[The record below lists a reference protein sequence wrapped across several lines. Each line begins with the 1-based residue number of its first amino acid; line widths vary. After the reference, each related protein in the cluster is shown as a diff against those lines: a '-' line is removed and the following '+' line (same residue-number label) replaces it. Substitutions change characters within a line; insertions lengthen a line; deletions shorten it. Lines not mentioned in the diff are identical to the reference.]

1 MNQLLTI
8 TYNARRETKIFKL
21 KLNGISGELLNVLI
35 IDDIKQR
42 VILNDQGSLST
53 SINVG
58 VPKGTI
64 LGFLHFLIFIN
75 DIPEG
80 LSPNEVTCRRHF
92 TFLLLQMYKKSVTD
106 VCIYI
111 YIYIYIYLLQSC
123 CYNNV

>member
-21 KLNGISGELLNVLI
+21 KQNGISGELLNVLI

-42 VILNDQGSLST
+42 VVLKDQGSLST

-58 VPKGTI
+58 VPKGSI

-80 LSPNEVTCRRHF
+80 LSPNKVTCRQQF
-92 TFLLLQMYKKSVTD
+92 TFLLLQMYKKSG
-106 VCIYI
+106 IYI
-111 YIYIYIYLLQSC
+111 YISSSRLLL
-123 CYNNV
+123 